1 MTGAARRV
9 VLAGLPSP
17 LYDAARGYLGDVLR
31 ECHLVLLGRDQ
42 GSSVDADLVALAE
55 GMVPDLEELRDLFAK
70 ATVTDVDGLRTLAVD
85 LRATD
90 AATLAH
96 LHLQLTQLRFVDR
109 MTQTDQAL
117 AQRMAAAVLA
127 QHQLRAGKAHV
138 FRAHDFVGA
147 AVLQHAVLM
156 DARLVREG
164 VFADHGF
171 VALDRLAGD
180 LR

>member
-42 GSSVDADLVALAE
+42 GSSIDADLVALAE

-109 MTQTDQAL
+109 RDGVLLPTDPEVAQLL
-117 AQRMAAAVLA
+117 AWVRDEAAE
-127 QHQLRAGKAHV
+127 QLGGRPARAYRV
-138 FRAHDFVGA
+138 V
-147 AVLQHAVLM
+147 
-156 DARLVREG
+156 
-164 VFADHGF
+164 
-171 VALDRLAGD
+171 
-180 LR
+180 